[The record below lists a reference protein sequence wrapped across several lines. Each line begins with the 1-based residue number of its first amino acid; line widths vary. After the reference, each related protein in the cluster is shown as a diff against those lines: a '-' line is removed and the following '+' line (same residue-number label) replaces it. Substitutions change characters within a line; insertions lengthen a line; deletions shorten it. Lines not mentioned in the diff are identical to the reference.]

1 MKAEPRVAGALVG
14 DIFREPSARTKYS
27 QLFECIGRR
36 FPLVDVYDAT
46 LRGAARFLN
55 AALMAHPNRRRWR
68 ERFYQN
74 VPAFRARSKN
84 TAAHFRKLQ
93 DSVDIVLQLGVLF
106 DARWNEGP
114 IPNVIYTDY
123 TMRLSAQKPAAGRSP
138 LTPGQL
144 AQWITLERQAFERA
158 AHICTRSRFVRE
170 SIIRDYGIAP
180 DRVTAIGGG
189 VNFSTLPALRPRP
202 ADAPP
207 TLLFIGKEFYRKG
220 GDLLLS
226 AFAEVRQRVPQAR
239 LLLVTADPIPAHLPI
254 AGVEVIKPTWNRA
267 VIETLYQQAD
277 IFVLPSRLE
286 TWGDVLLEA
295 MAYGLPCIG
304 VTGEAMEEI
313 VKHEVTGLLAR
324 SNDCE
329 SLAAAMERLLRDE
342 QLRQQYGLAG
352 RRLVE
357 TEFTWNHVVDRLAV
371 ILEAV
376 HLQHKARV
384 DVQPR
389 PALSGR
395 SVE

>member
-27 QLFECIGRR
+27 LLFECIGRR
-36 FPLVDVYDAT
+36 FPLIDVYDAT

-55 AALMAHPNRRRWR
+55 AALMVHPNRRRWR

-74 VPAFRARSKN
+74 VPAFRARSKRA
-84 TAAHFRKLQ
+84 AAHLRKLEG
-93 DSVDIVLQLGVLF
+93 SVDVLFQVGVLF
-106 DARWNEGP
+106 DARWDEGA
-114 IPNVIYTDY
+114 IPSVVYTDY

-138 LTPGQL
+138 FTPRQL
-144 AQWITLERQAFERA
+144 AQWLALERQAFERA
-158 AHICTRSRFVRE
+158 SHICTRSRFVRE
-170 SIIRDYGIAP
+170 SVIRDYGIAP
-180 DRVTAIGGG
+180 ERVTAIGGG
-189 VNFSTLPALRPRP
+189 VNFSTLPALRQRP

-220 GDLLLS
+220 GDLLLM

-267 VIETLYQQAD
+267 AIETLYQQAD

-313 VKHEVTGLLAR
+313 VKHQVTGLLAR
-324 SNDCE
+324 ANDRE
-329 SLAAAMERLLRDE
+329 SLAAAMERLLCDE
-342 QLRQQYGLAG
+342 QLRKQYGLAG
-352 RRLVE
+352 RQLVE
-357 TEFTWNHVVDRLAV
+357 REFTWDQVVDRLAG

-376 HLQHKARV
+376 HVQHAARI
-384 DVQPR
+384 DLRPR